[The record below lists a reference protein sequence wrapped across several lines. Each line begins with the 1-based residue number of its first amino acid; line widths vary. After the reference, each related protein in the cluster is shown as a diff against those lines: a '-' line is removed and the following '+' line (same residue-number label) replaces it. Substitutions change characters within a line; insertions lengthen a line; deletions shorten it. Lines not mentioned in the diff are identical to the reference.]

1 MELKRSEKAYRDS
14 TAVKIKTWADALR
27 NTISKMPNESIDA
40 VSWFVTVNKLFEQY
54 CYQFRLICKQF
65 LFVRIYPTGR
75 NF

>member
-40 VSWFVTVNKLFEQY
+40 VS
-54 CYQFRLICKQF
+54 
-65 LFVRIYPTGR
+65 
-75 NF
+75 